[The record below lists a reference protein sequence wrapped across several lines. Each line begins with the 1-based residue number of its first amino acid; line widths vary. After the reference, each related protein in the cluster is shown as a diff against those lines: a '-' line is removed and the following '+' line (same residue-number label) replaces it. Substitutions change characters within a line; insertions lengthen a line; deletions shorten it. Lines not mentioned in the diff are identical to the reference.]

1 MELVAWKGELKM
13 FGLEELKKKI
23 EVKGDTIICPVIGCE
38 NQVKKMTKG
47 VLNSLDAYLE
57 KGENNREK
65 FNQYLCKK
73 HKIYIT
79 PTTFI
84 YEDLRDNLLWYD
96 ADKDF
101 LDKIIVAKRIKAQ
114 LHHDKSED
122 AVSWNVF
129 RFLERTKLLS
139 GFLEGL
145 HNSPVKNPEVIY
157 WSYSQSQQK
166 VWNELEKARVEF
178 GEKPQKSSEPDLIV
192 KSDDVLFFIEVKL
205 TAPNKVDFNKNHTA
219 EDKAERVRRYSK
231 GDYFLK
237 QPVENIMDAGYYQ
250 LMRFWLIGAWIADNE
265 NFNFYLLNLVRKD
278 GEKEEKN
285 IGSKFG
291 KYIKQNGKREFMRIT
306 WEDIYKYI
314 STTDILGEDKDK
326 MLGYFRNKTIGY
338 DGSGRLQ
345 RAFSIS

>member
-1 MELVAWKGELKM
+1 M

-23 EVKGDTIICPVIGCE
+23 EIEEDTIICPIIRCE
-38 NQVKKMTKG
+38 NQVKKMTKE
-47 VLNSLDAYLE
+47 VLKSLDAYLE
-57 KGENNREK
+57 KGESNREK
-65 FNQYLCKK
+65 FDQYLCKE

-101 LDKIIVAKRIKAQ
+101 LDKIIAAKRIKAQ

-129 RFLERTKLLS
+129 RFLERTKLLPE
-139 GFLEGL
+139 FLERL
-145 HNSPVKNPEVIY
+145 HNSPVKSPEVIY

-166 VWNELEKARVEF
+166 VWNELEKTRAEF
-178 GEKPQKSSEPDLIV
+178 GESPQRSSEPDLVV
-192 KSDDVLFFIEVKL
+192 KSDDVLFFIEAKL
-205 TAPNKVDFNKNHTA
+205 TAPNKIDFNKNHTA
-219 EDKAERVRRYSK
+219 EDRAERVRRYSK
-231 GDYFLK
+231 GDYFLN

-250 LMRFWLIGAWIADNE
+250 LMRFWLIGALIADNK
-265 NFNFYLLNLVRKD
+265 NLNFYLLNLVRKN
-278 GEKEEKN
+278 EEKD
-285 IGSKFG
+285 IESEFG
-291 KYIKQNGKREFMRIT
+291 KYIKQNEKRKFIRVT

-314 STTDILGEDKDK
+314 SNTGLLGEDKDK

-338 DGSGRLQ
+338 NGNGNLQ
-345 RAFSIS
+345 KAFSIP

>member
-1 MELVAWKGELKM
+1 M
-13 FGLEELKKKI
+13 FGLEDLKKKI
-23 EVKGDTIICPVIGCE
+23 GVEGDTIICPIIECE

-47 VLNSLDAYLE
+47 VLESLDAYLE
-57 KGENNREK
+57 KGKSNREK
-65 FNQYLCKK
+65 FDLYLCKE

-96 ADKDF
+96 TDKDF

-139 GFLEGL
+139 GFLGRL
-145 HNSPVKNPEVIY
+145 HNSPVKSPEVIY

-166 VWNELEKARVEF
+166 VWNELEKVRAEF
-178 GEKPQKSSEPDLIV
+178 GESPQRSSEPDLVV
-192 KSDDVLFFIEVKL
+192 KSDDVLFFIEAKL
-205 TAPNKVDFNKNHTA
+205 TAPNKIDFNKNHTA

-237 QPVENIMDAGYYQ
+237 QPVENVMDAGYYQ

-265 NFNFYLLNLVRKD
+265 NLNFCLLNLVRKN
-278 GEKEEKN
+278 EEKN
-285 IGSKFG
+285 IESEFG
-291 KYIKQNGKREFMRIT
+291 KYIEQNEKRKFMRVT

-314 STTDILGEDKDK
+314 STTGLLGEDKDK

-338 DGSGRLQ
+338 DGNGELQ
-345 RAFSIS
+345 KAFSIP

>member
-1 MELVAWKGELKM
+1 
-13 FGLEELKKKI
+13 
-23 EVKGDTIICPVIGCE
+23 
-38 NQVKKMTKG
+38 MTKG

-101 LDKIIVAKRIKAQ
+101 LDKIIAAKRIKGQ

-129 RFLERTKLLS
+129 RFLERTKLLP
-139 GFLEGL
+139 GFLERL
-145 HNSPVKNPEVIY
+145 HNSPVKSPEVIY

-166 VWNELEKARVEF
+166 VWNELEKTRAEF
-178 GEKPQKSSEPDLIV
+178 GESPQRSSEPDLVV
-192 KSDDVLFFIEVKL
+192 KSDDVLFFIEAKL
-205 TAPNKVDFNKNHTA
+205 TAPNKIDFSKNHTA
-219 EDKAERVRRYSK
+219 EDRVERVRRYSK
-231 GDYFLK
+231 CDYFLNR
-237 QPVENIMDAGYYQ
+237 PVENIIGAGYCQ
-250 LMRFWLIGAWIADNE
+250 LMRFWLIGALIADNK
-265 NFNFYLLNLVRKD
+265 NLNFYLLNLVRKN
-278 GEKEEKN
+278 EEKD
-285 IGSKFG
+285 IESEFG
-291 KYIKQNGKREFMRIT
+291 KYIKQNEKRKFMRVT

-314 STTDILGEDKDK
+314 SNTGLLGEDKDK

-338 DGSGRLQ
+338 NGNGNLQ
-345 RAFSIS
+345 KAFSIP

>member
-1 MELVAWKGELKM
+1 
-13 FGLEELKKKI
+13 
-23 EVKGDTIICPVIGCE
+23 
-38 NQVKKMTKG
+38 MTKG

-57 KGENNREK
+57 KGESNREK
-65 FNQYLCKK
+65 FDQYLCKK

-205 TAPNKVDFNKNHTA
+205 TASNETTPSNPNEFK
-219 EDKAERVRRYSK
+219 RYLTGGNNWYDVVFRS
-231 GDYFLK
+231 DYQTIAIKEKKYEL
-237 QPVENIMDAGYYQ
+237 
-250 LMRFWLIGAWIADNE
+250 LRFWLLGTWMAKQQDLD
-265 NFNFYLLNLVRKD
+265 FYLLNLVRKD
-278 GEKEEKN
+278 EKKEEKN
-285 IGSKFG
+285 IGSEFG
-291 KYIKQNGKREFMRIT
+291 ECIKQNENRKFMRVT

-314 STTDILGEDKDK
+314 SATDMLGEDKDK
-326 MLGYFRNKTIGY
+326 ILGYFRNKTIGY
-338 DGSGRLQ
+338 PRNGELQ
-345 RAFSIS
+345 KAFSI

>member
-1 MELVAWKGELKM
+1 M

-23 EVKGDTIICPVIGCE
+23 EIEEDTIICPIIGCE

-47 VLNSLDAYLE
+47 VLKSLDAYLE
-57 KGENNREK
+57 KGESNREK
-65 FNQYLCKK
+65 FDKYLCKE

-96 ADKDF
+96 VDKDF
-101 LDKIIVAKRIKAQ
+101 LDKIIATKRIKAQ

-145 HNSPVKNPEVIY
+145 HNSPVKSPEVIY

-166 VWNELEKARVEF
+166 VWNELEKTRAEF
-178 GEKPQKSSEPDLIV
+178 GESPQRSSEPDLVV
-192 KSDDVLFFIEVKL
+192 KSDDVLFFIEAKL
-205 TAPNKVDFNKNHTA
+205 TTQNKIDFNKNYTA
-219 EDKAERVRRYSK
+219 EDRAERVRRYSK
-231 GDYFLK
+231 GDYFLN
-237 QPVENIMDAGYYQ
+237 QPVKNIIDAGYYQ
-250 LMRFWLIGAWIADNE
+250 LMRFWLIGALIADNK
-265 NFNFYLLNLVRKD
+265 NLNFYLLNLVRKN
-278 GEKEEKN
+278 EEKD
-285 IGSKFG
+285 IESEFG
-291 KYIKQNGKREFMRIT
+291 KYIKQNEKRKFMRVT

-314 STTDILGEDKDK
+314 SNTGPLGEDKDK

-338 DGSGRLQ
+338 NRNGNLQ
-345 RAFSIS
+345 KAFSIP

>member
-1 MELVAWKGELKM
+1 M

-23 EVKGDTIICPVIGCE
+23 EIEEDTIICPIIGCE

-47 VLNSLDAYLE
+47 VLKSLDAYLE
-57 KGENNREK
+57 KGESNREK
-65 FNQYLCKK
+65 FDQYLCKE

-101 LDKIIVAKRIKAQ
+101 LDKIIAAKRIKAQ

-129 RFLERTKLLS
+129 RFLERTKLLP
-139 GFLEGL
+139 GFLERL
-145 HNSPVKNPEVIY
+145 HNSPVKSPEVIY

-166 VWNELEKARVEF
+166 VWNELEKTRAEF
-178 GEKPQKSSEPDLIV
+178 GESPQRSSEPDLVV
-192 KSDDVLFFIEVKL
+192 KSDDVLFFIEAKL
-205 TAPNKVDFNKNHTA
+205 TAPNKIDFNKNHTA
-219 EDKAERVRRYSK
+219 EDRAERVRRYSK
-231 GDYFLK
+231 GDYFLN

-250 LMRFWLIGAWIADNE
+250 LMRFWLIGALIADNK
-265 NFNFYLLNLVRKD
+265 NLNFYLLNLVRKN
-278 GEKEEKN
+278 EEKD
-285 IGSKFG
+285 IESEFG
-291 KYIKQNGKREFMRIT
+291 KYIKQNEKRKFMRVT

-314 STTDILGEDKDK
+314 SNTGLLGEDKDK

-338 DGSGRLQ
+338 NGNGNLQ
-345 RAFSIS
+345 KAFSIP